1 MTRDHLTYRF
11 PRTLVQAFGT
21 DARSAVAIERHR
33 RPLQQRVSTFMKAVG
48 MAGVFVVMVLYGLE
62 ALV

>member
-1 MTRDHLTYRF
+1 MTRDTLTYRF

-33 RPLQQRVSTFMKAVG
+33 RPLSARVADWMTAAALAAFILGG
-48 MAGVFVVMVLYGLE
+48 MLYGWG
-62 ALV
+62 AL

>member
-1 MTRDHLTYRF
+1 MTRDSLTYRF

-33 RPLQQRVSTFMKAVG
+33 RPLSARVADFMKAAT
-48 MAGVFVVMVLYGLE
+48 MAGVFVAMCLYGLE

>member
-1 MTRDHLTYRF
+1 MTRDSLTYRF

-33 RPLQQRVSTFMKAVG
+33 PSLGQRVADFMRACLW
-48 MAGVFVVMVLYGLE
+48 AGVFVAMALYGLE
-62 ALV
+62 ALL

>member
-1 MTRDHLTYRF
+1 MTRDALTYRF

-33 RPLQQRVSTFMKAVG
+33 RPLSARVADVLTAVALAAFILG
-48 MAGVFVVMVLYGLE
+48 GLLYGWG
-62 ALV
+62 AL